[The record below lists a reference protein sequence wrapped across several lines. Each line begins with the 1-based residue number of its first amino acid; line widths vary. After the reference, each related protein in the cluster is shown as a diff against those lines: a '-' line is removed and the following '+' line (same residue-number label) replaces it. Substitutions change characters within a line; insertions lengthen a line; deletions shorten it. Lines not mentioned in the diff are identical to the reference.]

1 MTSLGIIQILFWA
14 VVLGLLI
21 YLILRRVKIKKIE
34 NFEKRNN

>member
-21 YLILRRVKIKKIE
+21 YLILRRVKIKKTE
-34 NFEKRNN
+34 NFEKREN

>member
-14 VVLGLLI
+14 VALGLLT
-21 YLILRRVKIKKIE
+21 YLILRRVKIKKTE

>member
-34 NFEKRNN
+34 NFEKREN